1 MATAASARKRASST
15 RARLRPLGRAT
26 IQAFR
31 ELSLLTY
38 ASAIAFRA
46 LVALLPLTMLGLAL
60 LGALGLEDVWRDSM
74 APAIRERVTPEIF
87 AAIDSSV
94 ERIFSTSPG
103 GLIALAGL
111 LSLWHLTMAM
121 RTVTVALNKIHGQEE
136 SRPPF
141 RRLATSV
148 GLAVAVAVCLIG
160 SILVVVSAPRLGGQG
175 LVDFAIGTG
184 RWVVAIALLTLAV
197 GLVVRYAPAE
207 HPEPS
212 WASAG
217 SVLIVGTWILASV
230 GFSWYVSSIADL
242 KSATGSLTV
251 FLVLT
256 AYVFTTSAIFL
267 VGVQLDE
274 VLRKE
279 TD

>member
-1 MATAASARKRASST
+1 M
-15 RARLRPLGRAT
+15 RPLLGAS

-46 LVALLPLTMLGLAL
+46 LVALIPLTLLGLGL
-60 LGALGLEDVWRDSM
+60 LGALGLEDVWRDSF
-74 APAIRERVTPEIF
+74 APAVRARVTPQVF

-94 ERIFSTSPG
+94 EKILTG
-103 GLIALAGL
+103 GTIGLIAFAGALA
-111 LSLWHLTMAM
+111 LWHLTMAM
-121 RTVTVALNKIHGQEE
+121 RATTVALNKIHGEEE
-136 SRPPF
+136 SRPAS
-141 RRLATSV
+141 RRVAVSIGLAITTAVCLLGSV
-148 GLAVAVAVCLIG
+148 GVLVVAPRVGGGTLHYLLAAGRWAVAVA
-160 SILVVVSAPRLGGQG
+160 
-175 LVDFAIGTG
+175 
-184 RWVVAIALLTLAV
+184 LLAVAV

-207 HPEPS
+207 HPQPR

-217 SVLIVGTWILASV
+217 SALIVGTWLVASV
-230 GFSWYVSSIADL
+230 AFRWYVSSAANFE
-242 KSATGSLTV
+242 SAIGSLTV
-251 FLVLT
+251 FLLLT

-279 TD
+279 SGS